1 MYVCMYHVVSIEV
14 LITFNY
20 FSFYQFSRSLVCR
33 FQWIHSI
40 LAFRTIFNFKYIL
53 TLHKYTYIHTYI
65 HRFTHIHAYI
75 HTILILF
82 GAQVAVGPGEV
93 HGVSK
98 LADHFRR
105 IAERGGQL
113 EEVDKMTTTTG
124 THPYIYTYIY
134 LYIHTYAYILLCKCA
149 SQFISFL
156 TSINEL

>member
-1 MYVCMYHVVSIEV
+1 MHVCINVIEV

-20 FSFYQFSRSLVCR
+20 FSFYQFSRSLVYR

-40 LAFRTIFNFKYIL
+40 LASRTIFNFKYIL
-53 TLHKYTYIHTYI
+53 TLHKYTYI

-134 LYIHTYAYILLCKCA
+134 LYIHTYIHTYMHTYCSVNVLLDLFRF
-149 SQFISFL
+149 SL
-156 TSINEL
+156 L